1 VRSSTAIDFTLLGIA
16 LKNASAANGRNNRTF
31 NKGLPQNVHSFF
43 RGACTGPHQD
53 HAALG
58 IRWTV
63 VVEQP
68 GLLHETVHHVLHNCG
83 ASAVERVADLRAVV
97 DEKFVRQ
104 HHERAIGAIMFTSCE
119 VAEAVK
125 EG

>member
-1 VRSSTAIDFTLLGIA
+1 
-16 LKNASAANGRNNRTF
+16 
-31 NKGLPQNVHSFF
+31 
-43 RGACTGPHQD
+43 
-53 HAALG
+53 
-58 IRWTV
+58 
-63 VVEQP
+63 
-68 GLLHETVHHVLHNCG
+68 VLHNCG

-104 HHERAIGAIMFTSCE
+104 HRERAIGAIMFTSCE